1 MWEVRLLAMKGV
13 DRERYLEEERWKVSH
28 SSALR
33 GWEVKLFFLDGPFS
47 QHLLYLFTLYNW
59 YFFHVLRSAFFVRYI
74 KRASLSNTHLSLS
87 LSQKS
92 F

>member
-1 MWEVRLLAMKGV
+1 MWEVHLLAMKGV

-59 YFFHVLRSAFFVRYI
+59 YFFTFYEALFLFGT
-74 KRASLSNTHLSLS
+74 LSERV
-87 LSQKS
+87 
-92 F
+92 